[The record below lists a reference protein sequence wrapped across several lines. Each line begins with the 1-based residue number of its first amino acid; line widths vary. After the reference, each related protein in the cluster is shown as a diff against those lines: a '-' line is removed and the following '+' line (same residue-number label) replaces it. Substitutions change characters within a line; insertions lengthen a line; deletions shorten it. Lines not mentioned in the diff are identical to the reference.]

1 MRVAALLP
9 LLLLSA
15 CKPANPV
22 TPTGTVV
29 FDWELAKAGR
39 ASVRTAK
46 IGAKTGKDF
55 KVHVVEKDGVALDLA
70 VHVDFAPIEFEENGS
85 TVSQL
90 APVAIRGTISR
101 NDGWDVVKSG
111 CDTESGPNYLMGRIG
126 ADGKMI
132 SPPGMVQDCRVR
144 YHRVGGL
151 FRQSS
156 WQLAVTVNVNG
167 SGKVDVFPPN
177 NGTVEA
183 S

>member
-9 LLLLSA
+9 VLLLSA
-15 CKPANPV
+15 CNPANPV

-29 FDWELAKAGR
+29 FDWDLSKAGR

-55 KVHVVEKDGVALDLA
+55 KVHLVEKDGVALDLA
-70 VHVDFAPIEFEENGS
+70 VHVDFAPIEFEEAAS
-85 TVSQL
+85 KVSQL
-90 APVAIRGTISR
+90 APVAIRGTIAR

-111 CDTESGPNYLMGRIG
+111 CDTESGPNYLMGTIG
-126 ADGKMI
+126 ADGKMDA
-132 SPPGMVQDCRVR
+132 PLGMIQDCRVSYR
-144 YHRVGGL
+144 RVGGFL
-151 FRQSS
+151 RQSS
-156 WQLAVTVNVNG
+156 WHLGVTVIVNG
-167 SGKVDVFPPN
+167 NGKVDVFPPN